1 LKIAEIVE
9 AGGNSALIAL
19 GSPDLANGLS
29 VAQMPQFLAD
39 FRVPFRNETLPSGG
53 C

>member
-9 AGGNSALIAL
+9 AGENSGLFAF
-19 GSPDLANGLS
+19 GSPDQANALS
-29 VAQMPQFLAD
+29 VARMPQFLAD

-53 C
+53 G